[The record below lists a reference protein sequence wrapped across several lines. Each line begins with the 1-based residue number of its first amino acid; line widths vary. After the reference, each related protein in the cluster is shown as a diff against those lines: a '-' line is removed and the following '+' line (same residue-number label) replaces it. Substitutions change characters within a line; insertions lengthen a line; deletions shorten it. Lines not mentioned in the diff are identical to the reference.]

1 MTQKDI
7 AGLSGLELAEFILKR
22 LTEDGYT
29 TEKLT
34 QEFDGNEK
42 YVLSLLDFLKDIRW
56 MKEEPSGS
64 GKYVITDKAKS
75 ELQKFHS

>member
-1 MTQKDI
+1 MKHI
-7 AGLSGLELAEFILKR
+7 ASLSGLELAEYILKR

-56 MKEEPSGS
+56 MKEEYS

-75 ELQKFHS
+75 ELQRFHT

>member
-1 MTQKDI
+1 MTDI
-7 AGLSGLELAEFILKR
+7 ARLSGLELAEYILKS

-42 YVLSLLDFLKDIRW
+42 YVLSLLDFLKGLQW
-56 MKEEPSGS
+56 MKEDLG
-64 GKYVITDKAKS
+64 GKYLITDKAKS
-75 ELQKFHS
+75 ELQRFHT

>member
-7 AGLSGLELAEFILKR
+7 ASLSGLELAEYILKG

-42 YVLSLLDFLKDIRW
+42 YVLSLLDFLKDTRW
-56 MKEEPSGS
+56 MREESS
-64 GKYVITDKAKS
+64 GKYVITDRAKS
-75 ELQKFHS
+75 ELQRFHT

>member
-1 MTQKDI
+1 VKHI
-7 AGLSGLELAEFILKR
+7 ASLSGLELAEYILKR

-56 MKEEPSGS
+56 MEEDYS
-64 GKYVITDKAKS
+64 GKYIVTDKARS
-75 ELQKFHS
+75 ELQRFHTIHR

>member
-7 AGLSGLELAEFILKR
+7 ASLSGLELAEYILKR

-42 YVLSLLDFLKDIRW
+42 YVLSLLDFLKGIQW
-56 MKEEPSGS
+56 MKEESS

-75 ELQKFHS
+75 ELQRFHT

>member
-1 MTQKDI
+1 MTKKDI
-7 AGLSGLELAEFILKR
+7 ASLSGLELAEYILKR

-34 QEFDGNEK
+34 QEFGGNEK
-42 YVLSLLDFLKDIRW
+42 YVLSLLDFLKGIQW
-56 MKEEPSGS
+56 MKEESR

-75 ELQKFHS
+75 ELQRFHT